1 MNNGQSPSITIRL
14 HSSISPVKMIEKF
27 NLKWNNFEQSSL
39 KTFTSLRHDK
49 TLVDIT
55 LVANDQ
61 VRIQAHKIVL
71 SSCSPFFSN
80 LVVSMPTNNPFL
92 YLSNVSSTFLNLML
106 DYLYTGET
114 EVLQADLETFLKSAK
129 MMEIDGLTFGEELLN
144 EGIGEEGFEQK
155 HAVDARKTEDNADK
169 HIPEITKEA
178 RIASELENIIETE
191 LKHEN
196 IQVPQIKEEILD
208 VPPAKIPEKKERKKY
223 APRSQNPKSIP
234 MNNPKDAKEIDQK
247 INENIEAREDGTF
260 RCKVC
265 NRINK
270 NRVTTGHHI
279 ESHMEGVE
287 FGCLMCDQ
295 KFRSRH
301 YLSKHVCPVYTEQK
315 AKKAIV

>member
-1 MNNGQSPSITIRL
+1 
-14 HSSISPVKMIEKF
+14 MIEKF
-27 NLKWNNFEQSSL
+27 NLKWNDFEQTSL
-39 KTFTSLRHDK
+39 RTFASLRHDK
-49 TLVDIT
+49 NLVDIT

-106 DYLYTGET
+106 DYIYTGQT
-114 EVLQADLETFLKSAK
+114 EVLPVDLQTFLKSAK
-129 MMEIDGLTFGEELLN
+129 MLEIDGLTFGEELLK
-144 EGIGEEGFEQK
+144 EGIGDKQDEIDHETS
-155 HAVDARKTEDNADK
+155 VDAIKTENSGDLDSFWTSDQINSSN
-169 HIPEITKEA
+169 ITKEVGMV
-178 RIASELENIIETE
+178 REHETE
-191 LKHEN
+191 LKQES
-196 IQVPQIKEEILD
+196 IPVPQTKEDIQD
-208 VPPAKIPEKKERKKY
+208 VPPAKKMPEKKERKKY
-223 APRSQNPKSIP
+223 TPRAQNQKSIP
-234 MNNPKDAKEIDQK
+234 MNNPKDSQEIEQK
-247 INENIEAREDGTF
+247 INENIEARDDGNF

-270 NRVTTGHHI
+270 NRSTMGHHI

-315 AKKAIV
+315 AKKASRV